1 LRSRAGLP
9 YGAGQRTAGRSTTV
23 PRILGPLLGATALAV
38 LGAGVA
44 SAATEVRV
52 IATEYSAA
60 TGAIFE
66 GMAKDFEAAN
76 PDIDVK
82 IEVVSWDNLPQRLTT
97 DIAGGTAPDISI
109 IGTRSLLDYVQQDIA
124 EPLDGYVT
132 PEFRARFIE
141 AFLSPSTIDGK
152 LYGLP
157 VAASARAMYY
167 NKDLL
172 QKAGVT
178 SPPATWDEVVAAAQ
192 KVKAL
197 GPDTY
202 GLAIQ
207 GKEVETDAYWYYA
220 LWTHGGEL
228 VEGGKSGIASEAG
241 VKAATLYKAMI
252 DQGLSQP
259 DPTGYNRQDTDR
271 LFKQGKVAMVLS
283 GPWMRGQI
291 ATEAPGLDYG
301 IAPIPQGTTKATYG
315 VTDSIIMFKTS
326 RVKDAAWKF
335 LQDAAFSE
343 KWRREFTLKEGF
355 LPVTKA
361 EAADPHF
368 ANDPQLKILTDLLPT
383 AKFAPLIPNWEQM
396 ADATAGALQRI
407 YLGQAAPEAALKEAA
422 ATIDGLIQQQ

>member
-1 LRSRAGLP
+1 M
-9 YGAGQRTAGRSTTV
+9 Q
-23 PRILGPLLGATALAV
+23 RILGPLLGAATLAALTA
-38 LGAGVA
+38 GAA
-44 SAATEVRV
+44 SAATELRV
-52 IATEYSAA
+52 TVTHYSAE
-60 TGAIFE
+60 TGPIFE
-66 GMAKDFEAAN
+66 GMAQDFEAAN
-76 PDIDVK
+76 PDVDVK
-82 IEVVSWDNLPQRLTT
+82 IEVVQWDNLQQRLTT

-109 IGTRSLLDYVQQDIA
+109 IGTRSLVDYVQQDIA

-141 AFLSPSTIDGK
+141 AFLSPSTIEGK

-167 NKDLL
+167 NEDLL
-172 QKAGVT
+172 AKAGVAG
-178 SPPATWDEVVAAAQ
+178 PPATWDEVVAAAQ

-207 GKEVETDAYWYYA
+207 GKEIETDAYWYYA
-220 LWTHGGEL
+220 LWTQGGEL
-228 VEGGKSGIASEAG
+228 IQDGKSGIASEAG
-241 VKAATLYKAMI
+241 IKAATLYKGMI

-259 DPTGYNRQDTDR
+259 DPTGYNRQDIER
-271 LFKQGKVAMVLS
+271 LFKQGKAAMVLS
-283 GPWMRGQI
+283 GPWLRGQI
-291 ATEAPGLDYG
+291 ATEAPGLNYG
-301 IAPIPQGTTKATYG
+301 IAAIPAGAAKATYG
-315 VTDSIIMFKTS
+315 VTDSIIMFKS
-326 RVKDAAWKF
+326 SQAKDVAWKF

-368 ANDPQLKILTDLLPT
+368 VNDPQLKALTDLLPT

-396 ADATAGALQRI
+396 ADTTAGALQKI
-407 YLGQAAPEAALKEAA
+407 YLGQAQPEAALKEAA
-422 ATIDGLIQQQ
+422 AAIDGLMQQ